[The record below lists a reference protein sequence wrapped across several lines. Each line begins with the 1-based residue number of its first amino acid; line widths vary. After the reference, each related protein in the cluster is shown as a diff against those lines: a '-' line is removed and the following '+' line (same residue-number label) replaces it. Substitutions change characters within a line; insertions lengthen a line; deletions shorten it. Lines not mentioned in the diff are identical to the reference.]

1 MKVERG
7 STATWFASSSLSVLL
22 LVTAAVLLLLL
33 RNGLAPFWPADIVEF
48 EVRSAP
54 GATTV
59 LGTITDEDAQAI
71 IVDSGDA
78 LNTNGRYQRIALAS
92 IASRSTPADA
102 YVAIGSDGSLR
113 YDRAGRDGAAL
124 DAADITAVS
133 TSYSNRLG
141 AGEKLVVAVRQF
153 ARFVSTGPSAGGV
166 LPALIGTVI
175 LVLLMSVVVMP
186 IGIAAAIWLSEYAG
200 NRGRARWVRAALTSL
215 AGVPTIV
222 YGVLGLG
229 LLVHA
234 LGGAVDQLWFAQR
247 LPAPTFG
254 SGGLLWAA
262 LTLALLTLP
271 VVVVSIENGLAG
283 VPRRLRDGAMALG
296 ATRSEVLWKVLLP
309 AAGPALLTALILA
322 IARAAGA
329 VAPLMLVGVVKLAPS
344 LPIDGEFPYLHPSR
358 QFMHLGFSVYDQAL
372 ASGDAFD
379 GVARAWSC
387 ALLLL
392 LMVGLL
398 NSSAI
403 LLRRRLDSRQRSL
416 ELVATA

>member
-7 STATWFASSSLSVLL
+7 STAMWFAGSSLSVML

-33 RNGLAPFWPADIVEF
+33 RNGLAPFWLADIVEF
-48 EVRSAP
+48 DVRGAAEV
-54 GATTV
+54 TTV
-59 LGTITDEDAQAI
+59 LGTIIDEDAQSV

-78 LNTNGRYQRIALAS
+78 SSSNGRYTRVPIAV

-102 YVAIGSDGSLR
+102 YVATASDGSVR
-113 YDRAGRDGAAL
+113 YGRGAATP
-124 DAADITAVS
+124 DGSDV

-141 AGEKLVVAVRQF
+141 SGEKFVVAVRQF

-175 LVLLMSVVVMP
+175 LVLLMSVLVMP

-200 NRGRARWVRAALTSL
+200 NRRRARWVRAALTSL

-229 LLVHA
+229 LFVHA
-234 LGGAVDQLWFAQR
+234 LGSSVDQLWFAQR

-271 VVVVSIENGLAG
+271 IVVVSIENGLAG
-283 VPRRLRDGAMALG
+283 VPRRLRDGALALG
-296 ATRSEVLWKVLLP
+296 ATRNEMLWRVLLP

-372 ASGDAFD
+372 ASGDAYD
-379 GVARAWSC
+379 GVARAWSS

-416 ELVATA
+416 DLVASA

>member
-1 MKVERG
+1 MKSERG
-7 STATWFASSSLSVLL
+7 STAMWFAGSSVSLML
-22 LVTAAVLLLLL
+22 LVTAAVLVLLV
-33 RNGLAPFWPADIVEF
+33 RNGLAPFWPADIVQF
-48 EVRSAP
+48 KVR
-54 GATTV
+54 GAAEITTV
-59 LGTITDEDAQAI
+59 LGTIIDKDAQAL

-78 LNTNGRYQRIALAS
+78 SSGNARYARVATAA

-102 YVAIGSDGSLR
+102 YIATAGDGSVR
-113 YDRAGRDGAAL
+113 YGRGAS
-124 DAADITAVS
+124 DSVSSITAE
-133 TSYSNRLG
+133 TRSYSNQLG
-141 AGEKLVVAVRQF
+141 SGEKLVVATRQLV
-153 ARFVSTGPSAGGV
+153 RFVSTGPSVGGV
-166 LPALIGTVI
+166 LPALIGTVL
-175 LVLLMSVVVMP
+175 LVLLMSVLVMP

-200 NRGRARWVRAALTSL
+200 NRRRARWVRSALTSL
-215 AGVPTIV
+215 AAVPTIV

-229 LLVHA
+229 LFVHA
-234 LGGAVDQLWFAQR
+234 MGSSVDQLLFSER

-283 VPRRLRDGAMALG
+283 VPRRLRDGALALG
-296 ATRSEVLWKVLLP
+296 ATRSEVLWKVLMP

-372 ASGDAFD
+372 ASGDAYV
-379 GVARAWSC
+379 GVAQAWSC

-403 LLRRRLDSRQRSL
+403 LLRRRLNSRQRSL
-416 ELVATA
+416 DLLAAA

>member
-1 MKVERG
+1 MRAERG
-7 STATWFASSSLSVLL
+7 SIAIWFASSSLSVML

-33 RNGLAPFWPADIVEF
+33 RNGLAPFWPSDIVAFDVHDETGNT
-48 EVRSAP
+48 S
-54 GATTV
+54 V
-59 LGTITDEDAQAI
+59 LGTILDEDARSV

-78 LNTNGRYQRIALAS
+78 SNGNGRYTRLAIAS
-92 IASRSTPADA
+92 IASRSTPEDA
-102 YVAIGSDGSLR
+102 YVVTSSNGSIR
-113 YDRAGRDGAAL
+113 YVRYGAAPSNF
-124 DAADITAVS
+124 DTV
-133 TSYSNRLG
+133 SYSNRLG
-141 AGEKLVVAVRQF
+141 TGEKLVVAVRQF
-153 ARFVSTGPSAGGV
+153 IRFVSTGPSAGGV
-166 LPALIGTVI
+166 LPALIGTVT
-175 LVLLMSVVVMP
+175 LVLLMSVLVMP

-200 NRGRARWVRAALTSL
+200 NRRRARWVRAALTSL

-229 LLVHA
+229 LFVHA
-234 LGGAVDQLWFAQR
+234 LGSAVDQLWFAQR

-271 VVVVSIENGLAG
+271 DVVVSIENGLAG
-283 VPRRLRDGAMALG
+283 VPRRLRDGALALG
-296 ATRSEVLWKVLLP
+296 ATRNEVLWRVLLP
-309 AAGPALLTALILA
+309 AAGPALITALILA

-329 VAPLMLVGVVKLAPS
+329 VAPLMLVGVVKLAPG
-344 LPIDGEFPYLHPSR
+344 LPIDAEFPYLHPSR

-372 ASGDAFD
+372 ASGDAYD

-416 ELVATA
+416 DVMAAV

>member
-7 STATWFASSSLSVLL
+7 STAMWFAGSSLSVML

-33 RNGLAPFWPADIVEF
+33 RNGLAPFWLADIVEF
-48 EVRSAP
+48 DVRGAAEV
-54 GATTV
+54 TTV
-59 LGTITDEDAQAI
+59 LGTIIDEDAQSV

-78 LNTNGRYQRIALAS
+78 SSSNGRYTRVPIAA

-102 YVAIGSDGSLR
+102 YVATASDGSVR
-113 YDRAGRDGAAL
+113 YGRGAATP
-124 DAADITAVS
+124 DGSDV

-141 AGEKLVVAVRQF
+141 SGEKFVVAVRQF

-175 LVLLMSVVVMP
+175 LVLLMSVLVMP

-200 NRGRARWVRAALTSL
+200 NRRRARWVRAALTSL

-229 LLVHA
+229 LFVHA
-234 LGGAVDQLWFAQR
+234 LGSSVDQLWFAQR

-271 VVVVSIENGLAG
+271 IVVVSIENGLAG
-283 VPRRLRDGAMALG
+283 VPRRLRDGALALG
-296 ATRSEVLWKVLLP
+296 ATRNEMLWRVLLP

-372 ASGDAFD
+372 ASGDAYD
-379 GVARAWSC
+379 GVARAWSS

-416 ELVATA
+416 DLVASA

>member
-1 MKVERG
+1 MKSERG
-7 STATWFASSSLSVLL
+7 STAMWFAGSSVSLMLL
-22 LVTAAVLLLLL
+22 LTAAVLLMLL
-33 RNGLAPFWPADIVEF
+33 RNGLAPFWPSDIVQF
-48 EVRSAP
+48 ELRGAP
-54 GATTV
+54 EITTV
-59 LGTITDEDAQAI
+59 LGTIIDEDAQAI

-78 LNTNGRYQRIALAS
+78 SSGSARYARVS
-92 IASRSTPADA
+92 IAAIATRSTPVDA
-102 YVAIGSDGSLR
+102 YVATADDGNVRYGRGANDGVASGSTER
-113 YDRAGRDGAAL
+113 M
-124 DAADITAVS
+124 
-133 TSYSNRLG
+133 SYSNQLG
-141 AGEKLVVAVRQF
+141 TGERLVVAAHHF
-153 ARFVSTGPSAGGV
+153 ARFVSTGPNAGGV

-175 LVLLMSVVVMP
+175 LVLLMSVLVMP
-186 IGIAAAIWLSEYAG
+186 IGIGAAIWLNEYAG
-200 NRGRARWVRAALTSL
+200 NRRRSRWVRSALTSL

-229 LLVHA
+229 LFVHT
-234 LGGAVDQLWFAQR
+234 LGGGVDKLLYSQR

-283 VPRRLRDGAMALG
+283 VPRRLRDGALALG

-344 LPIDGEFPYLHPSR
+344 LPIDNEFPFLHPSR

-372 ASGDAFD
+372 ASGDAYD
-379 GVARAWSC
+379 GVAQAWSC

-403 LLRRRLDSRQRSL
+403 LLRRRLNSRQRSL
-416 ELVATA
+416 ELLAAA

>member
-1 MKVERG
+1 
-7 STATWFASSSLSVLL
+7 
-22 LVTAAVLLLLL
+22 
-33 RNGLAPFWPADIVEF
+33 
-48 EVRSAP
+48 
-54 GATTV
+54 
-59 LGTITDEDAQAI
+59 
-71 IVDSGDA
+71 
-78 LNTNGRYQRIALAS
+78 
-92 IASRSTPADA
+92 
-102 YVAIGSDGSLR
+102 
-113 YDRAGRDGAAL
+113 
-124 DAADITAVS
+124 
-133 TSYSNRLG
+133 
-141 AGEKLVVAVRQF
+141 
-153 ARFVSTGPSAGGV
+153 
-166 LPALIGTVI
+166 
-175 LVLLMSVVVMP
+175 
-186 IGIAAAIWLSEYAG
+186 
-200 NRGRARWVRAALTSL
+200 AALTSL

-229 LLVHA
+229 LFVHA
-234 LGGAVDQLWFAQR
+234 LGSAVDQLWFAQR

-283 VPRRLRDGAMALG
+283 VPRRLRDGALALG
-296 ATRSEVLWKVLLP
+296 ATRNEVLWRVLLP
-309 AAGPALLTALILA
+309 AAGPALITALILA

-329 VAPLMLVGVVKLAPS
+329 VAPLMLVGVVKLAPG
-344 LPIDGEFPYLHPSR
+344 LPIDSEFPYLHPSR

-372 ASGDAFD
+372 ASGDAYD

-416 ELVATA
+416 DVMAAV

>member
-1 MKVERG
+1 MRAERG
-7 STATWFASSSLSVLL
+7 STAMWFASSSLSLLL
-22 LVTAAVLLLLL
+22 LVTAAVLMLLF
-33 RNGLAPFWPADIVEF
+33 RNGLAPFWPADIVMF
-48 EVRSAP
+48 EVRGAP
-54 GATTV
+54 VTTTV
-59 LGTITDEDAQAI
+59 LGTVVDEDAKAV
-71 IVDSGDA
+71 IVDSGDGSSA
-78 LNTNGRYQRIALAS
+78 NGRYARVAIAAV
-92 IASRSTPADA
+92 ASRNKPADA
-102 YVAIGSDGSLR
+102 YVATASDGTVR
-113 YDRAGRDGAAL
+113 YDRGDRDVA
-124 DAADITAVS
+124 
-133 TSYSNRLG
+133 TSDTVGVVVYSNRLG
-141 AGEKLVVAVRQF
+141 TAEKLVVAIRQF

-175 LVLLMSVVVMP
+175 LVLLMSVLVMP

-200 NRGRARWVRAALTSL
+200 NRRRARWVRAALTSL

-229 LLVHA
+229 LFVHA
-234 LGGAVDQLWFAQR
+234 MGSTVDQLWFAQR

-283 VPRRLRDGAMALG
+283 VPRRLRDGALALG
-296 ATRSEVLWKVLLP
+296 ATRTEVLWKVLLP

-322 IARAAGA
+322 VARAAGA

-372 ASGDAFD
+372 ASGDAYD

-416 ELVATA
+416 DLVAAA

>member
-7 STATWFASSSLSVLL
+7 STAIWFASSSLSVML

-33 RNGLAPFWPADIVEF
+33 RNGSAPFWPADIVEF
-48 EVRSAP
+48 EVRGAP
-54 GATTV
+54 ETTTV
-59 LGTITDEDAQAI
+59 LGVVIDEAAQAI

-78 LNTNGRYQRIALAS
+78 SSANGRYTRVASAS

-102 YVAIGSDGSLR
+102 YVTTAVDGSVR
-113 YDRAGRDGAAL
+113 YARDGAAPGGS
-124 DAADITAVS
+124 ATV
-133 TSYSNRLG
+133 TYSNQLG
-141 AGEKLVVAVRQF
+141 AGEKLVVAARRF
-153 ARFVSTGPSAGGV
+153 IRFVSTEPSAGGV

-175 LVLLMSVVVMP
+175 LVLLMSVLVMP

-229 LLVHA
+229 LFVHT
-234 LGGAVDQLWFAQR
+234 LGSTVDKLWFAER

-296 ATRSEVLWKVLLP
+296 ATHSEVLWRVLLP
-309 AAGPALLTALILA
+309 AAGPTLLTALILA

-329 VAPLMLVGVVKLAPS
+329 VAPLMLVGVVKLAPN

-372 ASGDAFD
+372 ASGDAYD

-416 ELVATA
+416 DVIAAA

>member
-7 STATWFASSSLSVLL
+7 STAMWFAGSSLSVML

-33 RNGLAPFWPADIVEF
+33 RNGLAPFWLADIVAF
-48 EVRSAP
+48 DVRGAAEV
-54 GATTV
+54 TTV
-59 LGTITDEDAQAI
+59 LGTIIDEDAQSV

-78 LNTNGRYQRIALAS
+78 SSSNGRYTRVPIAA

-102 YVAIGSDGSLR
+102 YVATASDGSVR
-113 YDRAGRDGAAL
+113 YGRGAATP
-124 DAADITAVS
+124 DGSDV

-141 AGEKLVVAVRQF
+141 SGEKFVVAVRQF

-175 LVLLMSVVVMP
+175 LVLLMSVLVMP

-200 NRGRARWVRAALTSL
+200 NRRRARWVRAALTSL

-229 LLVHA
+229 LFVHA
-234 LGGAVDQLWFAQR
+234 LGSSVDQLWFAQR

-271 VVVVSIENGLAG
+271 IVVVSIENGLAG
-283 VPRRLRDGAMALG
+283 VPRRLRDGALALG
-296 ATRSEVLWKVLLP
+296 ATRNEMLWRVLLP

-372 ASGDAFD
+372 ASGDAYD
-379 GVARAWSC
+379 GVARAWSS

-416 ELVATA
+416 DLVASA